1 MKRLRLSLGVKLF
14 AVSALIVLLTGASI
28 AVISY
33 IEAGQ
38 AIEQE
43 ASRHLLGVATERCAR
58 LELWFS
64 ERMRAASM
72 ESAPEIR
79 LVIESC
85 EIHQA
90 ECPGIL
96 PPLTTFLEHKLTVD
110 STLLFASVFDQ
121 ELNLL
126 ACAGS
131 GVDAHAP
138 VNLPE
143 VVSAQGGRGAFG
155 KLTLNS
161 DHIPALNLA
170 VPFPLKDGTSG
181 ILLQQFSSANTINPI
196 LSDISDLG
204 ERGEAY
210 LVDADTIMITPSR
223 FEHHPKPLSHKMPL
237 PPVLEALQ
245 GKTGVMIYPGFIGG
259 EVMGAYDW
267 LPETSWALIVEMDVK
282 EVFVPLQRI
291 LVDTLLAATVALAI
305 MLSIVLLLARNWSR
319 PLGALVSASHKVG
332 KGDFSIRIPEEN
344 RSDEIGSL
352 VTDFNRMVQ
361 GLEDSR
367 RQLVQS
373 EKLAAIGQL
382 VAGIVHEMR
391 NPLSSIKMNVRLLQR
406 RLQEESS
413 SRESLEIASGEV
425 ERLERMLTELLDYS
439 KPSSFN
445 MVTFSPAELVER
457 VRRVVSEPAAASD
470 VELLFTVAPEVQSL
484 QGDLEL
490 IEQAVVNLLLNSIQA
505 CEQKG
510 RVQLLISIQDGSTL
524 LQVTDNGRGMSA
536 HVLDRLYDP
545 FFTTRSD
552 GVGLG
557 MATVRKIV
565 EGHNGHLEMESEV
578 DRGTTTRIIVPGES
592 S

>member
-14 AVSALIVLLTGASI
+14 VASALIVLVTGASI
-28 AVISY
+28 GVISF
-33 IEAGQ
+33 IEARQ

-85 EIHQA
+85 EIHRA

-96 PPLTTFLEHKLTVD
+96 PPLTSFLEHKLALD

-131 GVDAHAP
+131 GIGDHAP

-143 VVSAQGGRGAFG
+143 VVSARGGKGAFG
-155 KLTLNS
+155 KLTLN
-161 DHIPALNLA
+161 DDNIPALNLA
-170 VPFPLKDGTSG
+170 VPFPLNDGTSG
-181 ILLQQFSSANTINPI
+181 ILLQQFSSANTINPV
-196 LSDISDLG
+196 LADISDLG
-204 ERGEAY
+204 EQGEAY
-210 LVDADTIMITPSR
+210 LVDSDTIMITPSR
-223 FEHHPKPLSHKMPL
+223 FEHHPMPLTHKMPL

-245 GKTGVMIYPGFIGG
+245 GKTGVMIYPGFVGG

-267 LPETSWALIVEMDVK
+267 IPQTNWALIVEMDVR
-282 EVFVPLQRI
+282 EVFAPLRKI
-291 LVDTLLAATVALAI
+291 LVDTMLAATVALAI

-319 PLGALVSASHKVG
+319 PLGALVSASHRVG
-332 KGDFSIRIPEEN
+332 KGDFSIRIPDEN

-382 VAGIVHEMR
+382 VAGVVHEMR
-391 NPLSSIKMNVRLLQR
+391 NPLSSIKMNVQLLQR

-413 SRESLEIASGEV
+413 IRESLEIASGEV
-425 ERLERMLTELLDYS
+425 ERLEKMLTELLDYS
-439 KPSSFN
+439 KPSSFKT
-445 MVTFSPAELVER
+445 VDFTAAELVER
-457 VRRVVSEPAAASD
+457 VRRVISEPAAASD
-470 VELLFTVAPEVQSL
+470 VELLFTVAPEVHSL
-484 QGDLEL
+484 HGDLEL
-490 IEQAVVNLLLNSIQA
+490 IEQAVVNLLQNSIQA
-505 CEQKG
+505 CEKKG
-510 RVQLLISIQDGSTL
+510 SVQLLISTQDGSTVL
-524 LQVTDNGRGMSA
+524 EITDNGRGMSS

-545 FFTTRSD
+545 FFTTRPD

-565 EGHNGHLEMESEV
+565 EGHNGILELESEV
-578 DRGTTTRIIVPGES
+578 DRGTTARIVIPGGS